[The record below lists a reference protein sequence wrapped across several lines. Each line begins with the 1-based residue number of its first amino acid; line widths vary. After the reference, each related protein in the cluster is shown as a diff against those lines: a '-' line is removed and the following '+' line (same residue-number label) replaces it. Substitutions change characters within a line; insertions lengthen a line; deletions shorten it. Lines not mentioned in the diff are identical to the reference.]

1 MALLQRN
8 NAFSRERK
16 ANNFFSLIE
25 HDDNA
30 RCKGNDAADADE
42 MFAYCVR
49 SPGRVPSIASQQAL
63 MQFGSEHLQFD
74 RNGSANIYPGS
85 RQACR
90 PATLTMRPESPYNLP
105 GHFTRTRMPSAND
118 EPQLELPLPL
128 PARQSSRLAPALLLR
143 VAGRSRGDRRHSA
156 PGSSRR

>member
-25 HDDNA
+25 RDDNA
-30 RCKGNDAADADE
+30 RCKGNGAAGAGD

-74 RNGSANIYPGS
+74 
-85 RQACR
+85 
-90 PATLTMRPESPYNLP
+90 
-105 GHFTRTRMPSAND
+105 
-118 EPQLELPLPL
+118 
-128 PARQSSRLAPALLLR
+128 
-143 VAGRSRGDRRHSA
+143 
-156 PGSSRR
+156 